1 MGNRILRFLTTSFY
15 NLLYKNLRTRDSFL
29 GLITPPRGLNVNIIN
44 GHVKN
49 MKIDNWGKNN
59 KMMLDRGCLYGKCKI
74 VLQGNNNV
82 VIIGEGCKLSNLFI
96 LVRGNYC
103 KVEIGADT
111 TSNGTSMYCIGEGHK
126 IIIGKDC
133 MFAKDTE
140 IWTSDAHGI
149 INTENGDIN
158 K

>member
-82 VIIGEGCKLSNLFI
+82 V
-96 LVRGNYC
+96 Y
-103 KVEIGADT
+103 
-111 TSNGTSMYCIGEGHK
+111 Y
-126 IIIGKDC
+126 
-133 MFAKDTE
+133 
-140 IWTSDAHGI
+140 W
-149 INTENGDIN
+149 
-158 K
+158 